1 MLKKLQIINIDGCNY
16 TLLDND
22 NKQVEAS
29 IIFYE
34 FRPKLNDFIY
44 LDEKIIKEINIYNFG
59 PIKDKNIKDDEI
71 IKIISDNNEYY
82 LQRYYG

>member
-1 MLKKLQIINIDGCNY
+1 MLKKLQIININRCNY

-22 NKQVEAS
+22 NKQHEVS

-34 FRPKLNDFIY
+34 FKPQLNDYIY

-59 PIKDKNIKDDEI
+59 PIKDKNIKDEEI
-71 IKIISDNNEYY
+71 IKIIRNKEEYY

>member
-1 MLKKLQIINIDGCNY
+1 MLKKLQIININRCNY

-22 NKQVEAS
+22 NKQVEVS

-34 FRPKLNDFIY
+34 FKPKVNDFIY

-71 IKIISDNNEYY
+71 IKIIRDKEEYY

>member
-1 MLKKLQIINIDGCNY
+1 MLKKFQIVNINGCSY
-16 TLLDND
+16 TLLDTN
-22 NKQVEAS
+22 NKQHEVS

-34 FRPKLNDFIY
+34 FEPKLNDLIY

-59 PIKDKNIKDDEI
+59 PIKDKNIKEDEL
-71 IKIISDNNEYY
+71 IKITRDKVEYY